1 MLPETEIV
9 VGDGLSVGLFAGGAL
24 VEGAHATSRTTA
36 TTRNAALMFV
46 EPQTPESNSD
56 VRAGLP
62 TVHGDARAIEK
73 ACLLRADERDH
84 VGDLL
89 HDAKSPEWH
98 LGAHEGVNPFRIR
111 LLPPIPAAALP
122 QNRTRSDTIDG
133 HALRGDLAGERRGE
147 ADLGGL
153 GGVVRR
159 SSSRL
164 ASIDGR
170 DDDHAAPVALEHA
183 RQHELRHA
191 RADPEVAGEC
201 RFELRG
207 PGIRPRAAGAHAE
220 VVDEDVYR
228 PEHLLGFA
236 DRAPAAG
243 LREQIRDHA
252 QAAQ

>member
-1 MLPETEIV
+1 MLYWAAPMVPDTEVV
-9 VGDGLSVGLFAGGAL
+9 VGDGLGVGLFAGGAL
-24 VEGAHATSRTTA
+24 VEGAHATSRTMA
-36 TTRNAALMFV
+36 YTRNAALMFV
-46 EPQTPESNSD
+46 EPQTPDSNSD

-89 HDAKSPEWH
+89 HHAKSAERH
-98 LGAHEGVNPFRIR
+98 LGAHAGVDPFRIR

-133 HALRGDLAGERRGE
+133 HALRGDLAGERRGA

-153 GGVVRR
+153 GGVVGR

-170 DDDHAAPVALEHA
+170 DDDHAAPAALEHA
-183 RQHELRHA
+183 RQQELRHA
-191 RADPEVAGEC
+191 RTVAEVDGDS
-201 RFELRG
+201 RFVIRG
-207 PGIRPRAAGAHAE
+207 PA
-220 VVDEDVYR
+220 
-228 PEHLLGFA
+228 
-236 DRAPAAG
+236 
-243 LREQIRDHA
+243 
-252 QAAQ
+252 